1 MELKKKYIGS
11 FVWDKKMKRNIE
23 VKYENINQL
32 FKFDFLFEPLKPI
45 KNDSVTAVKPKSNKR
60 RTKRNDNKS

>member
-23 VKYENINQL
+23 VKQENISQL
-32 FKFDFLFEPLKPI
+32 LKFDFLFEPLKTI